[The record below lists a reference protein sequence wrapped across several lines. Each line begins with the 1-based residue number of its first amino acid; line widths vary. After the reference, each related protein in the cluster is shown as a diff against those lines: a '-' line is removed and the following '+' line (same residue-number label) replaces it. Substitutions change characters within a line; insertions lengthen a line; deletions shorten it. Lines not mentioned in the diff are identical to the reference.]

1 MSNKLITQGTLKLV
15 GERKSFNSGSYKT
28 EFVLTVPGQYPK
40 DVAFEA
46 WKEKADLIST
56 MRVGDTLEVAFD
68 LDGREWNGRYFVSLK
83 AYDIKRTGA
92 TAAQPVTQAQHVTR
106 NTVQAADAVQA
117 QALQQNL
124 QAAQAAQ
131 PYGDPMYVATPD
143 SDLPF

>member
-46 WKEKADLIST
+46 WKEKSDLIST
-56 MRVGDTLEVAFD
+56 MRAGDTLEVAFD

-83 AYDIKRTGA
+83 AYDIKRVGA
-92 TAAQPVTQAQHVTR
+92 AVAQPAPQVNHVNR
-106 NTVQAADAVQA
+106 NTVQAADAAQA
-117 QALQQNL
+117 QVLQQNL
-124 QAAQAAQ
+124 YAAQAAQ
-131 PYGDPMYVATPD
+131 SYSDPMYVATPD